1 MAAYVFLIKGFADP
15 DCVAELMKLFQKM
28 TGKVLPP
35 LYSDVIAKAVF
46 SADVHPDRLNFL
58 MRGIAK
64 DPTINVRSSAGNE
77 SFRRSVHAKG
87 MVMDIPSWLK
97 DQRAADF
104 EVQKVKQDF
113 IFTRI
118 ELYASDM
125 LLLQYSVTEG
135 QKKGELDYTDMNEVL
150 LIVLMVESPQ
160 AFTDFDGESDKY
172 IHRFLK
178 MTADTGLS
186 YPAKAK
192 MIYVQLDKC
201 LKQFREGRNA
211 EADDGSP
218 DRLQAWLAAIADI
231 NDKKVAEEAEKDE
244 ELAVIRKEA
253 YDMIQDK
260 EVQNMVIQER
270 YDRMDWVTYGNEQM
284 KKGDRQR
291 MEDDAKG
298 MYAEGIKPDVIARIQ
313 KVSVDVIEKILGLQ
327 QV

>member
-1 MAAYVFLIKGFADP
+1 
-15 DCVAELMKLFQKM
+15 
-28 TGKVLPP
+28 
-35 LYSDVIAKAVF
+35 
-46 SADVHPDRLNFL
+46 

-135 QKKGELDYTDMNEVL
+135 QKKGELDYTDVNEVL

-160 AFTDFDGESDKY
+160 AFTDFDRESDRY
-172 IHRFLK
+172 IHRFLR

-211 EADDGSP
+211 EADDGRS
-218 DRLQAWLAAIADI
+218 DRLQAWLVAIADV
-231 NDKKVAEEAEKDE
+231 NDKMVAEESEKDE

-253 YDMIQDK
+253 HDMIQEK